1 MKRGPPPGISWTAS
15 VFQYYYYR
23 LIVAAA
29 VVVSVLPACVVPFPT
44 GSTTTAAGGARIALS
59 SVMMTTTSTAAAAPL
74 YITVGPPCAGK
85 TTWIQRRQ
93 RELQDQQSIID
104 ETKKP
109 QLIHDVSIDD
119 QDGVYVPVPTSWFLN
134 GQHHHKKSQESD
146 ADDDSGC
153 SAAAARRLILHGK
166 SAYDRI
172 QDQVELR
179 AILARLSNQITPADC
194 AAKLGQPSSEATRG
208 IVAAVEEYIMLEHAN
223 TAAAPEDTMT
233 IQLPDTI
240 DLFVVEALFRDD
252 RPAANHNHNNNNNHS
267 NNHHNHNHNHN
278 NNNNNSHRHHQNQHP
293 NTSTGGRSTGIG
305 TATTA
310 TTSTSPASSSRTK
323 GGGGGDKGGAI
334 ARAGQVLRDHI
345 ITDAVVWG
353 NTNCRSTDYQDALQL
368 ALRQSRPVH
377 FVVYSEPDDDDDDDN
392 DSKNDADDDNDTT
405 GQEQQQGLHAKNLQ
419 ELFQRS
425 IARLV
430 RTGRYIPSTV
440 ICDMRRRCLEM
451 TNITT
456 IAKTNHRPDM
466 MMTATGIELECHL
479 ARLAQYELDPVTRQV
494 RALSS
499 PKRRLPNHDNDGSP
513 QRGGRSIHPPSAN
526 TRTAGRFVPPSSPPR
541 EPWRGGMLPGMNQYG
556 NYRAT
561 TTNSSIPRGGRWGGG
576 GSQLHQPGGGG
587 YRSGDRDDSGRGGG
601 GANHRTGR

>member
-1 MKRGPPPGISWTAS
+1 MVSRIAS

-44 GSTTTAAGGARIALS
+44 GSTTTAAVGARIALS
-59 SVMMTTTSTAAAAPL
+59 SVMMTTTSSTATAAPL

-93 RELQDQQSIID
+93 RELQEQQSIH

-109 QLIHDVSIDD
+109 QLTIHDVSIDD
-119 QDGVYVPVPTSWFLN
+119 QDGVYVPVPTSWFLT
-134 GQHHHKKSQESD
+134 GRHHHSSNNKSHNND
-146 ADDDSGC
+146 NDDDDDDDDSGC

-166 SAYDRI
+166 SAFYRI
-172 QDQVELR
+172 QDQVELC

-194 AAKLGQPSSEATRG
+194 AAKLGQPATEATRG
-208 IVAAVEEYIMLEHAN
+208 IVAAVEEYMLNAS
-223 TAAAPEDTMT
+223 TAAATAAEEDTTTMT
-233 IQLPDTI
+233 IQLPETI

-252 RPAANHNHNNNNNHS
+252 RPAADHNHSNNHS
-267 NNHHNHNHNHN
+267 NNNHHNH
-278 NNNNNSHRHHQNQHP
+278 NNNSHRHHQNQHP
-293 NTSTGGRSTGIG
+293 NTSTGGRG
-305 TATTA
+305 TTTTA
-310 TTSTSPASSSRTK
+310 STSPASSSRTK
-323 GGGGGDKGGAI
+323 GGGGGGGGAI

-377 FVVYSEPDDDDDDDN
+377 FVVYSEPNDDDDDTKDN
-392 DSKNDADDDNDTT
+392 HDNDTT
-405 GQEQQQGLHAKNLQ
+405 GQQQQGLYAKNLQ

-430 RTGRYIPSTV
+430 RTGRYIPSHV

-451 TNITT
+451 TTKVTT
-456 IAKTNHRPDM
+456 IASVRM
-466 MMTATGIELECHL
+466 TGIELECHL

-513 QRGGRSIHPPSAN
+513 QRGGRSIHHPPAN
-526 TRTAGRFVPPSSPPR
+526 TRTAGRLVPPSSPR
-541 EPWRGGMLPGMNQYG
+541 EPWRGGMLSGMNQYG

-576 GSQLHQPGGGG
+576 GGQLHQPGGGG
-587 YRSGDRDDSGRGGG
+587 HRSGDRDDTGRGGG
-601 GANHRTGR
+601 GGNHRTGR